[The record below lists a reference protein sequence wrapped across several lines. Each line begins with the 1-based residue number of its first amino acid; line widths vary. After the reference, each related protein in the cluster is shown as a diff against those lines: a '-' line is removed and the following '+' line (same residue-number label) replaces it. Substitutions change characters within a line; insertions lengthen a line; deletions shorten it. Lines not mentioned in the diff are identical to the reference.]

1 MKKYESAFGSAA
13 TKVGTAAKKT
23 VEEYIEKSLPDE
35 PSVSVALITRVKDA
49 ISGFS
54 KGGITWNAKILSS
67 HGPGTEEAKIGA
79 DILGALSLNLPEYSV
94 KKGFLAQA
102 KRQEPGKALD
112 AKEWKRLQDQCNLM
126 LDHSPESFVF
136 VYAMNGVYVVPAIS
150 VSACSGREDLH
161 TLHPKTLSAFYKE
174 HFMCFVGDRVITGA
188 TTTVLDNLLVRV
200 AVEISA
206 SATDEKDLFTAA
218 QHRDA

>member
-1 MKKYESAFGSAA
+1 MKKYDSAFSSAA
-13 TKVGTAAKKT
+13 SKVGTAAKKT
-23 VEEYIEKSLPDE
+23 VEEYVEKGLPDE
-35 PSVSVALITRVKDA
+35 PSVSVALVTRIKDA

-54 KGGITWNAKILSS
+54 KGGITWSAKILSS

-79 DILGALSLNLPEYSV
+79 DIVGALSLKFPEYSV

-112 AKEWKRLQDQCNLM
+112 TKEWKRLQDQCKLM
-126 LDHSPESFVF
+126 LACSPESFVF
-136 VYAMNGVYVVPAIS
+136 VYAMNGFYVVPAIS

-174 HFMCFVGDRVITGA
+174 HFMCFVGDKSITEA
-188 TTTVLDNLLVRV
+188 TTSVLDNLLVRV
-200 AVEISA
+200 AYELSA
-206 SATDEKDLFTAA
+206 SAVDERDLFTEAP
-218 QHRDA
+218 RKDA